1 VAQQYRPSQ
10 NETGYSGLLQKD
22 IYADWEQSGGD
33 LGMGD
38 AGRAKGNRL
47 PFEPALQKPGAV
59 PFKVKK
65 GS

>member
-1 VAQQYRPSQ
+1 M
-10 NETGYSGLLQKD
+10 LQKD
-22 IYADWEQSGGD
+22 IYAEWEQSGGSD
-33 LGMGD
+33 GMGD

-47 PFEPALQKPGAV
+47 PFEPALQKPGVV